1 MMNNALRLLKN
12 VTAAAEPAAAGSKVI
27 IDHPSDP
34 RGSYL
39 VLLPDTKQTE
49 WDENSTG
56 QLLRAAASYFKVV
69 NAKIPGY
76 TVLSTSYGTAAHDL
90 EYGVEIIGKVVAGKR
105 PEEKDGFTRF
115 WKPEEVPTD
124 AMLSGGGVLVRTDER
139 KIPMV
144 FSAFKML
151 NAESGVKMLR
161 YHHETMVVY
170 KTFKPSSSKT
180 LSLAEGTS
188 RRVVPAQQS
197 AEAAAK
203 SILDF
208 LARVQIKRVLPAF
221 KILD

>member
-1 MMNNALRLLKN
+1 MNALQLIKD
-12 VTAAAEPAAAGSKVI
+12 VTAAAEPTQGLKVL
-27 IDHPSDP
+27 IDHPTDP
-34 RGSYL
+34 RGSYV
-39 VLLPDTKQTE
+39 VLLPDVQQTE

-56 QLLRAAASYFKVV
+56 QLFRAPASYFKPV
-69 NAKIPGY
+69 NAKLPGY

-105 PEEKDGFTRF
+105 PTEKDGFTRF
-115 WKPEEVPTD
+115 WKPEEVPAD

-151 NAESGVKMLR
+151 NAEAGVKALR
-161 YHHETMVVY
+161 YHHETIVVS

-180 LSLAEGTS
+180 LSLEEGTS

-208 LARVQIKRVLPAF
+208 LSRVQIKRVLPAF